1 MGKGMKAG
9 KKPGMKKNNQM
20 AQMQQLQAM
29 QRRMEDA
36 QAAIEQMETEASAGG
51 GAVTVKVNGK
61 HELVSVMLKPEIVD
75 PDDIEMLQDLI
86 VAAANEAMRQI
97 EETSQQEMSKVTGSM
112 GLPAGLF

>member
-1 MGKGMKAG
+1 MGRGMKAG

-20 AQMQQLQAM
+20 AQMQQIQAM
-29 QRRMEDA
+29 QRRMEEA
-36 QAAIEQMETEASAGG
+36 QAAIEVMETEASAGG

-61 HELVSVMLKPEIVD
+61 HELVSVTLKPEIVD

>member
-9 KKPGMKKNNQM
+9 KRPGPKKNNQM
-20 AQMQQLQAM
+20 AQMQQIQAM
-29 QRRMEDA
+29 QKRMEDA
-36 QAAIEQMETEASAGG
+36 QAAIEVMETEASAGG
-51 GAVTVKVNGK
+51 GAVTVRVNGK
-61 HELVSVMLKPEIVD
+61 HELVSVSLKPEIVD

>member
-9 KKPGMKKNNQM
+9 KKPGVKKNNQM
-20 AQMQQLQAM
+20 AQMQQIQAM
-29 QRRMEDA
+29 QRRMEEA
-36 QAAIEQMETEASAGG
+36 QSAIEVMETEASAGG
-51 GAVTVKVNGK
+51 GAVTVRVNGR
-61 HELVSVMLKPEIVD
+61 HELVSVTLKPEIVD

-97 EETSQQEMSKVTGSM
+97 EETSQQEMSKVTGSL